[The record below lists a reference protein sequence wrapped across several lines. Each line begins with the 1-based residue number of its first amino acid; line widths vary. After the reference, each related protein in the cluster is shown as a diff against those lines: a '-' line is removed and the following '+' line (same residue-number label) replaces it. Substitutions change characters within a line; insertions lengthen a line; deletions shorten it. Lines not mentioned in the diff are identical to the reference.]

1 MWQLQEQ
8 CTIQFSYFLL
18 LYTETEFQKR
28 LIIIYLWQVSFN
40 CSVRYFEKRGP
51 RTYRFNAVYFRLL
64 HEKSANLLNKIAHF
78 IRIADIIHTCR
89 SCIFRPPLLPPGTAV
104 QDYRSTDS
112 DARSRGKLQVHILQP
127 QVYTSRHNI
136 QIFFLWQR
144 F

>member
-28 LIIIYLWQVSFN
+28 LIIIYLWHVSFN

-51 RTYRFNAVYFRLL
+51 RSYRFNAVYFRLL

-78 IRIADIIHTCR
+78 IRIADIIHVDPASSGLLYCR
-89 SCIFRPPLLPPGTAV
+89 PGQQFRIIGPQIQMPDP
-104 QDYRSTDS
+104 
-112 DARSRGKLQVHILQP
+112 RGKLQVHILQP

>member
-28 LIIIYLWQVSFN
+28 LIIIYLWHVSFN
-40 CSVRYFEKRGP
+40 CSVRYFEKKGP
-51 RTYRFNAVYFRLL
+51 RTYRFNAVYFCLL

-78 IRIADIIHTCR
+78 IRIADIIHVDPASSGLLYCR
-89 SCIFRPPLLPPGTAV
+89 PGQQFRIIGPQIQMPDPVENYRCISFNLKFIPAGIIFRF
-104 QDYRSTDS
+104 
-112 DARSRGKLQVHILQP
+112 
-127 QVYTSRHNI
+127 
-136 QIFFLWQR
+136 FFLWQR